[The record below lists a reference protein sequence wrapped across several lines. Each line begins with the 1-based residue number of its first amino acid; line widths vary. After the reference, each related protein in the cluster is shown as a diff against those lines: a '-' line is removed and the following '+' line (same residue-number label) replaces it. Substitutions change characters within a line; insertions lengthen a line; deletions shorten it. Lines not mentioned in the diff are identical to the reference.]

1 MTTTVDD
8 RPAPEGLSRTASWLR
23 FSRGAALTMAVWSVA
38 LQVLAG
44 VLIPPVAVIGAI
56 FLVFVPF
63 LTGERRR
70 VGLALAVFAALAL
83 AGNVPILV
91 DELAHPESSQAFILT
106 LLSVLGALSA
116 MLGGT
121 AAFLRWK
128 PAPIRQVVLGAAGV
142 FAAGTMMSLVMASNT
157 DSDVAQLSDTRV
169 LAARMNWEPQTVSVS
184 TGAVG
189 VWVENEDG
197 MRHTFTVEELGV
209 DLEIPALRAR
219 RVDFEAPP
227 GSYEL
232 ICTVPG
238 HEAMTGTLI
247 VEG

>member
-44 VLIPPVAVIGAI
+44 GLIPPVAAIGAV
-56 FLVFVPF
+56 FLLFVPF

-70 VGLALAVFAALAL
+70 VGLGLAVFAALAL
-83 AGNVPILV
+83 AGNVPMLV
-91 DELAHPESSQAFILT
+91 DELAHPESSPAFILT

-121 AAFLRWK
+121 AAFLHWE
-128 PAPIRQVVLGAAGV
+128 PAPIRRVVLGAAAV

-157 DSDVAQLSDTRV
+157 DSDVVQLSDTRV
-169 LAARMNWEPQTVSVS
+169 LAARIEWDPQIVSVAAG
-184 TGAVG
+184 TAG

-197 MRHTFTVEELGV
+197 VRHTFTIEELGV
-209 DLEIPALRAR
+209 DLEVPALRAR
-219 RVDFEAPP
+219 RVDFDAQP
-227 GSYEL
+227 GSYEI

-238 HEAMTGTLI
+238 HETMTGTLI